1 MKKVLMAVVVAAFGA
16 YGAQG
21 VNLLA
26 NPGFEESVG
35 ADNWSTRWGTF
46 GVETWNVPP
55 EGTSAAYI
63 KGAWGGG
70 EDKGGCIQALP
81 VTPDVEYFVKA
92 SFYTD
97 NGWTAAAKAFKLEFF
112 DEAGQLL
119 KAFTDDLQGLKD
131 GQWMERSLRALAP
144 GNAVLAQV
152 VIEASGI
159 GGEGVLGVDNVT
171 LEEFPKSRR

>member
-1 MKKVLMAVVVAAFGA
+1 MKVLLALVIMAVTVSAAWA
-16 YGAQG
+16 

-35 ADNWSTRWGTF
+35 ADNWSTHWGTF

-97 NGWTAAAKAFKLEFF
+97 NGWTAAVKAFKLEFF
-112 DEAGQLL
+112 DEAGQML

-131 GQWMERSLRALAP
+131 GQWTERSLRAIAP
-144 GNAVLAQV
+144 EKAVLAQV